1 MLFYLKGLRKKLPY
15 VVRHRNADGV
25 NIITF
30 HATSEQA
37 ETERKWRRMNGA
49 LRVRKIHLSEKEM
62 MPCEE
67 EELTGLQPIRFRLP
81 DIKRSKSTRT
91 STGGRSGTRRSVIVN
106 SGMVTSA
113 SPMSA

>member
-1 MLFYLKGLRKKLPY
+1 MLFYLKELRKKLPY

-37 ETERKWRRMNGA
+37 ETERRWRRMNGA
-49 LRVRKIHLSEKEM
+49 LRVRKIHLSNKEM

-67 EELTGLQPIRFRLP
+67 ESISLQPIRFKLP

-113 SPMSA
+113 SPMSV

>member
-1 MLFYLKGLRKKLPY
+1 MLFYLKELRKKLPY

-37 ETERKWRRMNGA
+37 ETERRWRRMNGA
-49 LRVRKIHLSEKEM
+49 LRVRKIHLSNKEM

-67 EELTGLQPIRFRLP
+67 ESISLQPIRFNRLAT
-81 DIKRSKSTRT
+81 KHLRSAKT
-91 STGGRSGTRRSVIVN
+91 STGGKSGTMRSVLANTGV
-106 SGMVTSA
+106 GASA
-113 SPMSA
+113 SPMSV

>member
-1 MLFYLKGLRKKLPY
+1 MLFYLKELRKKLPY

-37 ETERKWRRMNGA
+37 ETERRWRRMNGA

-67 EELTGLQPIRFRLP
+67 ESISLQPIRFKLP
-81 DIKRSKSTRT
+81 DIKRLKSTKT
-91 STGGRSGTRRSVIVN
+91 STGGRSGTRHSVVV
-106 SGMVTSA
+106 STGVGASA
-113 SPMSA
+113 SPMSV